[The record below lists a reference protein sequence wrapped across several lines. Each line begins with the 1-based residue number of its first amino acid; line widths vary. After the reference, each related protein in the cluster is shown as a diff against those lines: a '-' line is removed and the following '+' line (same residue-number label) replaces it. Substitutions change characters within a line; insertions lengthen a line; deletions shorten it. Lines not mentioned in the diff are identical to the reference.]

1 MSSPGLEA
9 ALIDFENETAAA
21 VKALSAALREAKKLQ
36 SAAGHG
42 RLRDLRNGIENS
54 AKLADQAAEAVRD
67 LGEAWSFDEA
77 AHFADGG
84 FTSEVLELAAQ
95 EDLQA
100 VESDERILSFP
111 AIVQISPGD
120 TTVLID
126 KVRERRV
133 RPSVLVKQLKAL
145 QAKPP
150 RFKADAF
157 IESLSAAYDLALAGK
172 GLRAGSTLRV
182 LDLYAV
188 LTLMPGAAREYTK
201 QEFARDLY
209 LLDHS
214 GITTTNG
221 GRVLALPASAL
232 TRTLS
237 GVLSTVTRSG
247 QPKLYAGICFE
258 GAGE

>member
-1 MSSPGLEA
+1 MSSQGLEA
-9 ALIDFENETAAA
+9 ALNDFERETAAA

-42 RLRDLRNGIENS
+42 QLRDLRNGIENS
-54 AKLADQAAEAVRD
+54 AKLADQAAEAVHE
-67 LGEAWSFDEA
+67 LCEAWSFDEA
-77 AHFADGG
+77 AYFADGG
-84 FTSEVLELAAQ
+84 FTKEVLELGAQ
-95 EDLQA
+95 EDLHA
-100 VESDERILSFP
+100 VESDERILCFP
-111 AIVQISPGD
+111 AIVQISPAD

-150 RFKADAF
+150 RFKAEAF
-157 IESLSAAYDLALAGK
+157 LESLSLAYDLAIAGK
-172 GLRAGSTLRV
+172 GVRAGSSVPV

-188 LTLMPGAAREYTK
+188 LTLMPGASREYSK

-221 GRVLALPASAL
+221 GRALTLPASAL
-232 TRTLS
+232 TRTRS

-258 GAGE
+258 GTST